1 MVRNLHGLLKN
12 WQKDQCVWR
21 KLDEG
26 RKGRLGD
33 ESYPWARSFGTT
45 SYINALGFVPSVI
58 GRFGRLKHRDRLFTC

>member
-1 MVRNLHGLLKN
+1 M
-12 WQKDQCVWR
+12 
-21 KLDEG
+21 DEG

-45 SYINALGFVPSVI
+45 RYINALGFVPSVI